1 MAVSSQHVATSKHE
15 SWQDLKDKIVMVTGA
30 SSGIGW
36 ELCIDLAKSGCK
48 IIAAARRIHR
58 LKALCDEINSFGI
71 ADCHTN
77 PSGVLALA
85 VQLDVSA
92 DGPAIE
98 ASVRKAWDAFG
109 RIDALINNAGIT
121 GTRQSSLDTSQENW
135 DHTFKTN
142 VRGSWLVT
150 KYVCVNMRDFG
161 QGGSIINISSTAA
174 LNRTHHLGLVA
185 YISSKAAVDTMTK
198 VMAMELGKHK
208 IRVNSIAPGLFE
220 SEITK
225 ELMQKKWIKNV
236 AFKTMPMKEFG
247 KIDPTMTTL
256 VRFLIHESSGYI
268 TGNIFAADAGYS
280 LPGVPLYSS
289 L

>member
-48 IIAAARRIHR
+48 IIAAARRINR

-71 ADCHTN
+71 SSCHTN

-121 GTRQSSLDTSQENW
+121 G
-135 DHTFKTN
+135 
-142 VRGSWLVT
+142 
-150 KYVCVNMRDFG
+150 
-161 QGGSIINISSTAA
+161 I
-174 LNRTHHLGLVA
+174 
-185 YISSKAAVDTMTK
+185 
-198 VMAMELGKHK
+198 
-208 IRVNSIAPGLFE
+208 
-220 SEITK
+220 
-225 ELMQKKWIKNV
+225 
-236 AFKTMPMKEFG
+236 
-247 KIDPTMTTL
+247 
-256 VRFLIHESSGYI
+256 
-268 TGNIFAADAGYS
+268 
-280 LPGVPLYSS
+280 
-289 L
+289 